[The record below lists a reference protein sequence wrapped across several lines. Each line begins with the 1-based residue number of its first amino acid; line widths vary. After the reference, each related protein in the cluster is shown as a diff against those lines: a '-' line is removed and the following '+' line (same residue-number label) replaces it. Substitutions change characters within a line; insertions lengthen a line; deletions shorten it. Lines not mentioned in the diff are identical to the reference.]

1 MLERRRLAII
11 GAGPAG
17 LATARTLQGRGWD
30 VHVFDAR
37 PTLESR
43 DSGCYVLWYA
53 GVMALQRMGLM
64 DRAREVSSPITSFE
78 MSGARGE
85 QFTTIDTVAEGRQFD
100 DSVPI
105 AIKRADL
112 VNVIADSSPEMT
124 FHRGT
129 NVREVLDAAG
139 GPRVVLTDGTEDRF
153 DAVVGADGIN
163 SAVRA
168 TLHHADPPRHPGY
181 AHFWGMAQAPV
192 TGAMPGTFRIMHGA
206 AVRFAHFWLDDETI
220 VWWCVRP
227 SGPSPEGDSLGS
239 QLSMASLLAEWDPVA
254 AELVSRTEV
263 ITRRDTMDQPPLRR
277 WGSARITLAGDAAHA
292 MTFDLGQGAGTALS
306 DGVVLGSLLAQ
317 DRGITEALRAYESA
331 RRPTANMIARASRG
345 VGASAHRPGIGPAL
359 NAQFLK
365 RFGPAVTPRIFA
377 ADAKAQLKA
386 LGPVQPRS
394 AAHQE
399 H

>member
-192 TGAMPGTFRIMHGA
+192 TGAMPGTFRIM
-206 AVRFAHFWLDDETI
+206 
-220 VWWCVRP
+220 
-227 SGPSPEGDSLGS
+227 
-239 QLSMASLLAEWDPVA
+239 
-254 AELVSRTEV
+254 
-263 ITRRDTMDQPPLRR
+263 
-277 WGSARITLAGDAAHA
+277 
-292 MTFDLGQGAGTALS
+292 
-306 DGVVLGSLLAQ
+306 Q
-317 DRGITEALRAYESA
+317 DRKS
-331 RRPTANMIARASRG
+331 
-345 VGASAHRPGIGPAL
+345 V
-359 NAQFLK
+359 
-365 RFGPAVTPRIFA
+365 V
-377 ADAKAQLKA
+377 
-386 LGPVQPRS
+386 
-394 AAHQE
+394 
-399 H
+399 